1 VKQLL
6 RVLPNLVRLIA
17 RLVND
22 PVLPRAAKIALAAAM
37 VYLASPLDLLPDFIP
52 LVGYLDDLLLASV
65 VVDGLLNWV
74 DRGVVLKYWP
84 GSPDSLERVARAARL
99 LAVWVPGRIKARIF
113 SWLWG
118 GLARAPQAPHA
129 PRPGKPGGAPRVC
142 RPPSPPTLRAPG
154 DPEAL
159 RECVVTCGP

>member
-22 PVLPRAAKIALAAAM
+22 PLLPRAAKIALAAAM

-74 DRGVVLKYWP
+74 DRAVVLKYWP

-113 SWLWG
+113 SP
-118 GLARAPQAPHA
+118 RA
-129 PRPGKPGGAPRVC
+129 
-142 RPPSPPTLRAPG
+142 S
-154 DPEAL
+154 
-159 RECVVTCGP
+159 